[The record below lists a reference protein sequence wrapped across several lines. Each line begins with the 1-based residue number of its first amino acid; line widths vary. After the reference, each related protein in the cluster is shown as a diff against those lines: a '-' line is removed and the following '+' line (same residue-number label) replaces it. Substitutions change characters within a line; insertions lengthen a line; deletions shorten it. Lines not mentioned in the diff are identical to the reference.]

1 MRKTRGES
9 KQVITQQQQSCVVY
23 IRVSSKEQQQEG
35 FSLDSQLK
43 FLNDYARSKGMQVV
57 HTYMDVVSA
66 RRLSAS
72 KIHKP
77 DEGCISFWGGSGAQR
92 LSASKIHKPIR
103 TLKYRLFC

>member
-72 KIHKP
+72 KIHKHYAGP
-77 DEGCISFWGGSGAQR
+77 HARRRTGCAQR
-92 LSASKIHKPIR
+92 LSASKIHKLVSHP
-103 TLKYRLFC
+103 C